1 MISDG
6 HVPFSL
12 QYQLP
17 NKMQIRFTTLIFLFS
32 IITLC
37 SFGQLQG
44 DTYAGA
50 KQSKKASWTITYSDS
65 PGLATFVNEKPDGIC
80 YDLMEEFAKYV
91 KTKAGIDVTLTYA
104 KVDDPA
110 NFTDFLATVKQAK
123 GGVFGLSNTTIT
135 AERKKSYNF
144 SPSFLKN
151 VSMIVTNSAVPE
163 ITDLK
168 NVPSTFGS
176 LKAVV
181 VKGSTN
187 EARVLD
193 LKKKYLPNLEIESS
207 ASFLKSIE
215 TVAVDKTTFT
225 SVDFTYYLKALQ
237 ARKPIRRHAIFDE
250 TGEEFGIIMPLSNDW
265 NPLLTEFMKSGFI
278 ESSQY
283 NKIITDHLG
292 QSVLTFIKKI
302 K

>member
-1 MISDG
+1 MRK
-6 HVPFSL
+6 SL
-12 QYQLP
+12 ILALLL
-17 NKMQIRFTTLIFLFS
+17 TFS
-32 IITLC
+32 IGC
-37 SFGQLQG
+37 WAQLQG
-44 DTYAGA
+44 DTYAAA
-50 KQSKKASWTITYSDS
+50 KQSKKATWTLTYSDS
-65 PGLATFVNEKPDGIC
+65 PGLATLINSKPDGIC

-91 KTKAGIDVTLTYA
+91 KTKTGIEVTLNYA

-110 NFTDFLATVKQAK
+110 NFTAFLTNVKQSK

-135 AERKKSYNF
+135 EERKKSYNF
-144 SPSFLKN
+144 SPAFLKN
-151 VSMIVTNSAVPE
+151 VSMIITHNSIAEV
-163 ITDLK
+163 TDLK
-168 NVPSTFGS
+168 NVSSTFGS

-187 EARVLD
+187 EARVLE
-193 LKKKYLPNLEIESS
+193 LKKKYLPNLTIDNSP
-207 ASFLKSIE
+207 SFLKSIDAV
-215 TVAVDKTTFT
+215 VADKNVLT
-225 SVDFTYYLKALQ
+225 SADFTYYLKALQ
-237 ARKPIRRHAIFDE
+237 ARKPIKRHAIFDE

-265 NPLLTEFMKSGFI
+265 NGLLTEFMKSGFI

>member
-1 MISDG
+1 MQTR
-6 HVPFSL
+6 FLSL
-12 QYQLP
+12 FLIILINSLP
-17 NKMQIRFTTLIFLFS
+17 V
-32 IITLC
+32 
-37 SFGQLQG
+37 FGQLQG
-44 DTYAGA
+44 DTYAA
-50 KQSKKASWTITYSDS
+50 TKQSKKASWTITYSDS
-65 PGLATFVNEKPDGIC
+65 PGLATMVNGKPDGIC

-104 KVDDPA
+104 KADDPS
-110 NFTDFLATVKQAK
+110 NFTEFLSTVKQAK

-144 SPSFLKN
+144 SPPFLKN
-151 VSMIVTNSAVPE
+151 VSMIITNSSVAE

-168 NVPSTFGS
+168 NVPATFGP

-193 LKKKYLPNLEIESS
+193 LKKKYLPNLVIESS

-215 TVAVDKTTFT
+215 TVAAEKNTFT
-225 SVDFTYYLKALQ
+225 SADFTYYLKALQ
-237 ARKPIRRHAIFDE
+237 ARKPIKRHAIFDE
-250 TGEEFGIIMPLSNDW
+250 AGEEFGIIMPLSNDW
-265 NPLLTEFMKSGFI
+265 NPLLNEFMKSGFI
-278 ESSQY
+278 ESSRY

>member
-1 MISDG
+1 
-6 HVPFSL
+6 
-12 QYQLP
+12 
-17 NKMQIRFTTLIFLFS
+17 MQTRFLTLISLLS
-32 IITLC
+32 IISL
-37 SFGQLQG
+37 SAFGQLQG
-44 DTYAGA
+44 DTYAAA

-65 PGLATFVNEKPDGIC
+65 PGLATLVNGKPDGIC
-80 YDLMEEFAKYV
+80 YDLMQEFAKYV

-110 NFTDFLATVKQAK
+110 NFTDFLSTVKQAK

-135 AERKKSYNF
+135 SERKKSYNF
-144 SPSFLKN
+144 SPPFLKN
-151 VSMIVTNSAVPE
+151 VSMIITNNSVAE
-163 ITDLK
+163 ITDIKDL
-168 NVPSTFGS
+168 SASFGP

-193 LKKKYLPNLEIESS
+193 LKKKYLPNLVIESS
-207 ASFLKSIE
+207 SSFLKSIE
-215 TVAVDKTTFT
+215 TVATEKNTFT
-225 SVDFTYYLKALQ
+225 SADFTYYLKALK
-237 ARKPIRRHAIFDE
+237 ARKPIKHHAIFDE
-250 TGEEFGIIMPLSNDW
+250 AGEEFGIIMPLSNDW
-265 NPLLTEFMKSGFI
+265 NPILTEFMKSGFI

-292 QSVLTFIKKI
+292 QSVLTFIKMI